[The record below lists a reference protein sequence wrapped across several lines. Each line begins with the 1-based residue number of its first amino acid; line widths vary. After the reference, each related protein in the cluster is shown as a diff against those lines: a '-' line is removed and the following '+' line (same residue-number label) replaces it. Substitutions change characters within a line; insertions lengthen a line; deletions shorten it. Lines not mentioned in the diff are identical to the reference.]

1 MAISQPTEPRHEIQF
16 RQLLNEAVSKPGTL
30 MRAYSLFWNYSLG
43 NQILA
48 LIQANQRNI
57 PLGPIANYNKWRELG
72 RHVKRG
78 EKAVELCM
86 PVTCKRTV
94 KEQNEDGNQ
103 GETEITFKRF
113 VFRRNWFMLS
123 QTDGAAYVPPA
134 IPQWD
139 RARAL
144 NTLGVEEISFEMINV
159 NCQGYAKGRQIAINP
174 LAQMPAKTTFHE
186 LAHIELGHTSEAVH
200 DSDTLPRSL
209 KEAEAEAV
217 ALLCLESLGMDGA
230 EYCRGYIQN
239 WLAGAE
245 IPERAP
251 CASLA
256 PLTRS
261 SRPASSA
268 AKDMT
273 SNDTQAYNPQPSR
286 TRMCPVCCPSNLVAR
301 AEMRD

>member
-1 MAISQPTEPRHEIQF
+1 MIENKPAERHEEIQF
-16 RQLLNEAVSKPGTL
+16 RQLLDEAVSKPGTL

-48 LIQANQRNI
+48 LFQANRRGI
-57 PLGPIANYNKWRELG
+57 PLGPIASFNRWKELG

-78 EKAVELCM
+78 EKAIELCM

-94 KEQNEDGNQ
+94 TEKGEDGNEA
-103 GETEITFKRF
+103 ETEVAFKRF

-123 QTDGAAYVPPA
+123 QTDGAEYQLPA
-134 IPQWD
+134 IPAWD

-144 NTLGVEEISFEMINV
+144 QTLNVEEIPFEMMNG

-174 LAQMPAKTTFHE
+174 LAAMPAKTTFHE
-186 LAHIELGHTSEAVH
+186 LGHVILEHTTEAVH

-217 ALLCLESLGMDGA
+217 ALLCLESLGMEGA
-230 EYCRGYIQN
+230 EFCRGYIQS

-245 IPERAP
+245 IPERSAM
-251 CASLA
+251 
-256 PLTRS
+256 RIF
-261 SRPASSA
+261 SA
-268 AKDMT
+268 ADKILKAGIERQ
-273 SNDTQAYNPQPSR
+273 SQGG
-286 TRMCPVCCPSNLVAR
+286 
-301 AEMRD
+301 AE